1 MHFLNAWKAKIIV
14 MYRDVIKHSIKARLD
29 QDSYIKMGFLKKKK
43 YNNSKKYLNYFQICG
58 ELSSTC
64 HSQTQDPLANQG
76 KLITRLGSLRL
87 DEDKLRLAPEVRSFS
102 SSTMPDGM
110 DRSSRLDISD

>member
-1 MHFLNAWKAKIIV
+1 
-14 MYRDVIKHSIKARLD
+14 
-29 QDSYIKMGFLKKKK
+29 MGFLKKKK

-64 HSQTQDPLANQG
+64 HSQTQDPLADQG

-87 DEDKLRLAPEVRSFS
+87 DQDKLCLAPEVRSFS